1 MDNLYKIVFRRVLNF
16 STYGSFENATEL
28 LLHNITLFKKFHKN
42 HQNTKV
48 LLKARKRFMN

>member
-28 LLHNITLFKKFHKN
+28 LLHNITLFKKFHKKSSKYKSL
-42 HQNTKV
+42 T
-48 LLKARKRFMN
+48 